1 MANQEKEGKGD
12 LWISG
17 ALGGGFGVETDK
29 GKRPGICIGDEHWVS
44 GYFDARKEK
53 RSNKSTH
60 DYQKQYRVQ

>member
-29 GKRPGICIGDEHWVS
+29 GKRPGICIGDEH
-44 GYFDARKEK
+44 
-53 RSNKSTH
+53 
-60 DYQKQYRVQ
+60 